1 MRSSLFFFFFPV
13 LLCGMVF
20 TGVVVR
26 AQNKPQ
32 AVKGLVESDEGVPL
46 EGVTVTVSGKGRAF
60 VKTTETDAKGIFNFP
75 RLNANSVYSFSFSS
89 VGYDKKVLGGY
100 TYHEGDVITLSV
112 RLTPAKQTLNDVVVV
127 GYGTEKKANLTG
139 AVDQVGSEAFDDR
152 PMPNVTRGLEG
163 MIPNLN
169 IAVTDG
175 KPTAGSVYN
184 IRGTTSI
191 GAGQNQ
197 GALTLIDGVPGD
209 PTTLNPNDIAS
220 VTVLKDAA
228 SAAVYGARGVF
239 GVVLFT
245 TKTPSQKFNISY
257 NPSFGLDARTTN
269 PKLVNN
275 GYDYAV
281 DFDSAYQSWYDFL
294 SQPSNIN
301 TVVAFSPAYLDSLRV
316 HNSNPSLP
324 KVTVNP
330 QTGAYQYFG
339 NTDWQKE
346 LYAKNIPVTEQALS
360 VSGGNDKAYFTI
372 SGRYYYQSGIFR
384 QNTDNFDRYNLRVKG
399 LVKATPWLSF
409 NSNSDFSAYNYHY
422 PVNPVTGANIWQ
434 ELFSS
439 SPTVAVMNN
448 PDGSLTQAAA
458 YGVGGFFTG
467 NSYTLTKQYFVR
479 NTLGF
484 QATILPKILELNG
497 DFSYLYT
504 NTSTTSKDYPV
515 QYSTAPGV
523 TISSPNNYLT
533 VTNQPDNYYAANL
546 YAAYHQS
553 FGLHR
558 LGLTVGGNLESEITD
573 SQKVQKNGLIVSD
586 LNDLNLATGTVTAV
600 TGGGYQWATAGI
612 FYRANYSWADKYL
625 LELDGRYDGSSKFP
639 TSQQFGFF
647 PSASAGWRINRES
660 FMQGLRGW
668 LDNWKLRASYGSLG
682 NGQIPPYLFLPII
695 KSGTTS
701 TIINGNFQNYL
712 ASPNV
717 IPNGMTWEKSTTAD
731 FGTDIDVLHRRLSA
745 SVDWYERKTT
755 GMITQSTPLPSVF
768 GAATPTGNYA
778 DLKTTGYEISLNW
791 SDQIKGHH
799 PITYGVRVTFSDN
812 ITRITKYNNPT
823 GSLTDLTK
831 NTNFYTGERMGEIWG
846 FVTDGFF
853 TSQDDIAK
861 HANQKNYVTVSNANL
876 VLPGDIRF
884 RDLNGDSVINNGA
897 NTRSNP
903 GDQKIIGNSSP
914 RYRFGISPFISWN
927 NISLSAFF
935 QGVGHEDWWPGT
947 EANFFW
953 GQYNRPYSLVPVATL
968 NHWTPQN
975 PNAYFPRY
983 RGYVALSGTRELAIV
998 QTRYLQN
1005 AAYIRLKNLSVAYS
1019 LPASTVERMHL
1030 QGLRIYFTGQNMWTY
1045 SPMFKHTKAFD
1056 PEVLGYDPSGGSGNG
1071 NDYPMLKTYTLGLNL
1086 TF

>member
-1 MRSSLFFFFFPV
+1 MRRLVFLFCYPAM
-13 LLCGMVF
+13 LCGMLF
-20 TGVVVR
+20 SGVVVR
-26 AQNKPQ
+26 AQGKPQ
-32 AVKGLVESDEGVPL
+32 AVKGLVESDEGAPL
-46 EGVTVTVSGKGRAF
+46 EGVTVTVSGNGRSF
-60 VKTTETDAKGIFNFP
+60 VKTTETDARGMFTFP
-75 RLNANSVYSFSFSS
+75 RLNANSIYSFTFSS
-89 VGYDKKVLGGY
+89 VGYDKKVLSGY
-100 TYHEGDVITLSV
+100 TYRDGDVITLSV
-112 RLTPAKQTLNDVVVV
+112 RLTRVKQTLNDVVVV
-127 GYGTEKKANLTG
+127 GYGTERKANLTG
-139 AVDQVGSEAFDDR
+139 AVDQVGSETFDDR

-175 KPTAGSVYN
+175 KPTATSVYN
-184 IRGTTSI
+184 VRGMTSI
-191 GAGQNQ
+191 GSGATQ

-228 SAAVYGARGVF
+228 SAAVYGARGAF

-245 TKTPSQKFNISY
+245 TKSPTQQFSITY
-257 NPSFGLDARTTN
+257 APSFGLETRTTN
-269 PKLVNN
+269 PKLVTN
-275 GYDYAV
+275 GYQYAV
-281 DFDSAYQSWYDFL
+281 AFDSAYQEWYDFL

-301 TVVAFSPAYLDSLRV
+301 TVIPFSPAYLDSLGN
-316 HNSNPSLP
+316 HNANPGLP

-346 LYAKNIPVTEQALS
+346 LYASSIPVTEQALS
-360 VSGGNDKAYFTI
+360 VSGGTDKANFTI
-372 SGRYYYQSGIFR
+372 SGRYYYQGGLFK
-384 QNTDNFDRYNLRVKG
+384 QNADNFDRYNLRVKG
-399 LVKATPWLSF
+399 FVKATPWLSV
-409 NSNSDFSAYNYHY
+409 NSNTDFSAYTYHY
-422 PVNPVTGANIWQ
+422 PVNPVTGGNIWQ
-434 ELFSS
+434 ELFSA

-448 PDGSLTQAAA
+448 PDGTLTQAAA

-467 NSYTLTKQYFVR
+467 NSYTLTKQYFIR

-484 QATILPKILELNG
+484 QATILPKVLDLNG

-504 NTSTTSKDYPV
+504 NTSTTSEDFPV

-523 TISSPNNYLT
+523 TITSPNNYL
-533 VTNQPDNYYAANL
+533 VVANHPDNYYAANV
-546 YAAYHQS
+546 YANYHQS

-558 LGLTVGGNLESEITD
+558 VGLTVGGNLESELTD
-573 SQKVQKNGLIVSD
+573 SQRVQKNGLIVSN
-586 LNDLNLATGTVTAV
+586 LSDLNLATGAVTSV

-668 LDNWKLRASYGSLG
+668 LDNWKVRASYGELG
-682 NGQIPPYLFLPII
+682 NGQINPYLFLPII
-695 KSGTTS
+695 KSGTTA

-712 ASPNV
+712 ANPNV

-745 SVDWYERKTT
+745 TIDWFERKTT

-768 GAATPTGNYA
+768 GAATPNGNYA
-778 DLKTTGYEISLNW
+778 DLKTTGYEISVNW
-791 SDQIKGHH
+791 NDQIKGHH
-799 PITYGVRVTFSDN
+799 PITYGVRVTFADN
-812 ITRITKYNNPT
+812 VTHITRYNNPS
-823 GSLTDLTK
+823 GSLAGVSAG
-831 NTNFYTGERMGEIWG
+831 TNFYNGEKIGDIWG
-846 FVTDGFF
+846 FVTEGFF

-861 HANQKNYVTVSNANL
+861 HASQKNYVSVSNANL
-876 VLPGDIRF
+876 VLPGDIKF
-884 RDLNGDSVINNGA
+884 RNLNGDGAINNGA
-897 NTRSNP
+897 NTVTNP

-935 QGVGHEDWWPGT
+935 QGIGHQDWWPGT

-953 GQYNRPYSLVPVATL
+953 GQYNRPYSLIPVATL

-1005 AAYIRLKNLSVAYS
+1005 AAYIRLKNLSVAYNI
-1019 LPASTVERMHL
+1019 PASTLERMHL
-1030 QGLRIYFTGQNMWTY
+1030 QGLKVYFTGANLWTY
-1045 SPMFKHTKAFD
+1045 SPMFKHTRAYD
-1056 PEVLGYDPSGGSGNG
+1056 PEVLGYDPSGGGGNG
-1071 NDYPMLKTYTLGLNL
+1071 NDYPMLKSYTLGLNL